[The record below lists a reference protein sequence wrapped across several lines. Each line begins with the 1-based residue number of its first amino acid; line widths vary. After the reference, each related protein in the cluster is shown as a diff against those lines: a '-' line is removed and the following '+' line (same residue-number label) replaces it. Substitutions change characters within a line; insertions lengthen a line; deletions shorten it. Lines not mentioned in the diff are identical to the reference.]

1 MDLSA
6 ATPSEVAPAPP
17 RPGPDPSRHR
27 AWWRPDWRTAV
38 ALAVVALVVALPLRA
53 LFHQGGSPMEE
64 GFMLVFPERVLA
76 GDVPHR
82 DFLHLYGPG
91 SLWVLAGVYELF
103 GTSLAAERVVGL
115 VQQIA
120 IILGVF
126 AVARPFG
133 RTIAA
138 VCATMAALLSLTANG
153 LVALAWNGGVAL
165 ALLGLVAG
173 LQGRR
178 RVGPSADRDGG
189 DGGAGRWFV
198 LAGILGAGA
207 LLYRPD
213 LVVAVVLAYGA
224 TAWRLPRGQL
234 ARLVVSLGAVLV
246 AGYGFLLVRAGPGTV
261 LHGLFFEPVF
271 DLRDGRRLPVPPSW
285 DHYDG
290 ALAAVGQLIAPG
302 WSLPAL
308 TGPQQIVV
316 WFFLLPLAAVAE
328 VAYGAWRSRAD
339 PSSWRARCLLAVGLL
354 GLGML
359 PQALQRPDAT
369 HLAWVSCVPLAL
381 LPLFVA
387 EAVAGRRP
395 RRGARVPVALGAVV
409 ALVVLFAMIPHPTV
423 RIWADL
429 TRQSAAGEYG
439 ASEVTRDDRNFFYIG
454 ADVISD
460 AAQGAVDE
468 LDRRAEPGDRLFV
481 GTADLRLTPYS
492 DAYLYYLFPEL
503 TPATRYI
510 EMDPGVANAE
520 GSGLADD
527 VASAD
532 WLILSH
538 VWDPWDEPNES
549 RTPGSDA
556 PNEVVARSFCV
567 VDAFGEAETPYFL
580 LYQRCR

>member
-1 MDLSA
+1 
-6 ATPSEVAPAPP
+6 
-17 RPGPDPSRHR
+17 
-27 AWWRPDWRTAV
+27 
-38 ALAVVALVVALPLRA
+38 
-53 LFHQGGSPMEE
+53 
-64 GFMLVFPERVLA
+64 
-76 GDVPHR
+76 
-82 DFLHLYGPG
+82 
-91 SLWVLAGVYELF
+91 
-103 GTSLAAERVVGL
+103 
-115 VQQIA
+115 
-120 IILGVF
+120 
-126 AVARPFG
+126 
-133 RTIAA
+133 
-138 VCATMAALLSLTANG
+138 
-153 LVALAWNGGVAL
+153 
-165 ALLGLVAG
+165 
-173 LQGRR
+173 
-178 RVGPSADRDGG
+178 
-189 DGGAGRWFV
+189 
-198 LAGILGAGA
+198 
-207 LLYRPD
+207 
-213 LVVAVVLAYGA
+213 VVLAYGA
-224 TAWRLPRGQL
+224 VAWRLPRGQL

-246 AGYGFLLVRAGPGTV
+246 AGYGFLLVRAGPGAA

-271 DLRDGRRLPVPPSW
+271 DLRDGRRLPAPPSW
-285 DHYDG
+285 DRYDG

-328 VAYGAWRSRAD
+328 VVYGAWRSRAE
-339 PSSWRARCLLAVGLL
+339 PSSWRARCLLAAGLL

-387 EAVAGRRP
+387 EAVGGRRP

-460 AAQGAVDE
+460 AAQGAIDE

-556 PNEVVARSFCV
+556 PNAVVARSFCV